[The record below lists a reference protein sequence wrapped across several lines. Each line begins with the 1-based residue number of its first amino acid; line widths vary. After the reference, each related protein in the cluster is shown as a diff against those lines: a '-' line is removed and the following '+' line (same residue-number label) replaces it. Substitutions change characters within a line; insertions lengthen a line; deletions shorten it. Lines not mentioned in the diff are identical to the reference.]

1 MLHDTSMV
9 LSSSAQLA
17 TVDGESSEHCLPVT
31 DDRVCIPTISNRV
44 TTLSTIGSVENSS
57 LRLSLDKITPEPN
70 VPEF

>member
-9 LSSSAQLA
+9 LSSTAQLS
-17 TVDGESSEHCLPVT
+17 TVNGESSEHRLPVT

-57 LRLSLDKITPEPN
+57 LRLSLDRITPEPN
-70 VPEF
+70 VPEY